1 MHDNPYKAPVTTPEA
16 SPLDNL
22 GPTAIAEI
30 RQTALLQK
38 GLIVCIGLQIVAIV
52 AVAFLPPQ
60 LQPIGAGFYVVVALV
75 GGICTFLLSMTLY
88 GIGLG
93 ILMSAASGIPCIGV
107 FVLLTINGKA
117 TAELR
122 EYGLDVGLFGVPWS
136 KIPK

>member
-1 MHDNPYKAPVTTPEA
+1 MQDNPYQPPVAPPEA

-22 GPTAIAEI
+22 SPTALAEI
-30 RQTALLQK
+30 RQTAFLQK
-38 GLIVCIGLQIVAIV
+38 GLIVCIALQIVAILG
-52 AVAFLPPQ
+52 AAFLPQ
-60 LQPIGAGFYVVVALV
+60 ELKPIATGLYVVVALA
-75 GGICTFLLSMTLY
+75 GGFCTFLLAMTLY

-93 ILMSAASGIPCIGV
+93 ILMAAASGIPCVGL

-122 EYGLDVGLFGVPWS
+122 EYGVEVGLFGVPWS

>member
-1 MHDNPYKAPVTTPEA
+1 MQDNPYRSPAETPET

-22 GPTAIAEI
+22 SPTALAEI

-38 GLIVCIGLQIVAIV
+38 GLIVCIALQIVSIIGA
-52 AVAFLPPQ
+52 AFLPQ
-60 LQPIGAGFYVVVALV
+60 ELKQIVAGIYVVVALA
-75 GGICTFLLSMTLY
+75 GGICTFLLAMTLY

-93 ILMSAASGIPCIGV
+93 ILMSAASGIPCVGL

-122 EYGLDVGLFGVPWS
+122 EYGVEVGLFGVPWS